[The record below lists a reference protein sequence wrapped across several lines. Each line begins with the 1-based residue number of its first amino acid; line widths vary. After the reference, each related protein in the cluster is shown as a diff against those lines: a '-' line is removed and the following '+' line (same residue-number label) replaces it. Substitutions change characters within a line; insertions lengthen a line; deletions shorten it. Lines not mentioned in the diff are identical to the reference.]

1 MTRRFRNTN
10 IAPRAIE
17 MVSALARRPLRLCRA
32 FKGLASRG
40 YAAFEQLET
49 ARHLAVAPVS
59 DLQPSRMTSVFI
71 LPRLHR
77 LHSSRWPGC
86 GRSPTGPP
94 DTAVKHARRAF
105 PAPGLLSQTG
115 MEPVT
120 RDSVQHTSPS
130 RRKAASW
137 GPRASQRPSPR
148 VNPGPSA
155 CHGSLQWPRAHRKC
169 SRSLLLELSSRA
181 NYRLSSH
188 VVENLFSNP

>member
-1 MTRRFRNTN
+1 
-10 IAPRAIE
+10 
-17 MVSALARRPLRLCRA
+17 MVSALGRRPLRLCRA

-49 ARHLAVAPVS
+49 ARHFAVAPVS
-59 DLQPSRMTSVFI
+59 DLQPSRMISVFI

-77 LHSSRWPGC
+77 LHSSRWPAC

-94 DTAVKHARRAF
+94 DMAVKHARRGF

-130 RRKAASW
+130 RRKAASL

-155 CHGSLQWPRAHRKC
+155 LPREPSGPEHTANALGRCCSNYPPAPIPAILSRCRK
-169 SRSLLLELSSRA
+169 
-181 NYRLSSH
+181 
-188 VVENLFSNP
+188 PIQ